1 MAYTPPR
8 RVEHPLLR
16 RGGYI
21 FPMRPPPTD
30 EPPPPDSGARVM
42 DSRGDEDALAAAP
55 GTAARVHAAAAATT
69 DPRGAVPPA
78 AMGAGLPRAPQLRA
92 SILAAHVLYTA
103 AYGIGQGVLTMLPV
117 LARRRFDAG
126 DWQTLL
132 ITAAVPTLLTAS
144 IFWNELLQRR
154 APARFF
160 LWYWLVGVFPLGLA
174 TWATGFWSLWVLHLI
189 AAVGNSGWLPL
200 SGLLLKRFYPDSVR
214 GRVFSLLSVVTLTA
228 ALGAGLA
235 AGHWLE
241 QDPDAFRIYMPIA
254 AAAQFA
260 GMLVLIRAAGLAHVP
275 AARAAASLRD
285 SLTAVTAP
293 LRSMGRVLRE
303 DPRFRQY
310 EQAFMMYGLGWMICN
325 ALLPVLAT
333 TRLSLTYGEYAG
345 STLVMQNLAMIVMAL
360 PMGGLLDR
368 LGAVRTAALAFAML
382 SAYPLMLLAAA
393 GTTSLSIASV
403 AFGAAMAGVH
413 VAWMLG
419 PVAFAPRA
427 ELVPHYVSIHTTLVG
442 LRGVVAQG
450 LGMALYVATGGFLWP
465 FVLAAAAFAWSAWEM
480 WRLHAG
486 GDARKAS

>member
-1 MAYTPPR
+1 MPPNHGER
-8 RVEHPLLR
+8 CEPSRAESGSAHAHEPGPVSTLR
-16 RGGYI
+16 GERG
-21 FPMRPPPTD
+21 P
-30 EPPPPDSGARVM
+30 
-42 DSRGDEDALAAAP
+42 AAP
-55 GTAARVHAAAAATT
+55 ERPEDRTRQSGQPGGQDGTNVA
-69 DPRGAVPPA
+69 GA
-78 AMGAGLPRAPQLRA
+78 AMVLPRLRG
-92 SILAAHVLYTA
+92 SILAAHVLFTA
-103 AYGIGQGVLTMLPV
+103 AYGVGQGVLAMLPV

-154 APARFF
+154 APSRFF
-160 LWYWLVGVFPLGLA
+160 LWYWLVGTFPLGMA
-174 TWATGFWSLWVLHLI
+174 TWATGFWSLWLLHLV
-189 AAVGNSGWLPL
+189 AAVGNSAWLPL

-214 GRVFSLLSVVTLTA
+214 GRVFSLLSVVTLSTA
-228 ALGAGLA
+228 LA
-235 AGHWLE
+235 AGMSAGLWLE
-241 QDPDAFRIYMPIA
+241 HDPDAFRIYMPIA
-254 AAAQFA
+254 AAGQFA
-260 GMLVLIRAAGLAHVP
+260 GMLILIRAAGLSKLP
-275 AARAAASLRD
+275 AARAAATLRD
-285 SLTAVTAP
+285 SITALAAP

-333 TRLSLTYGEYAG
+333 TRLGLTYGEYAG
-345 STLVMQNLAMIVMAL
+345 STLVMQNIAMIVMAL

-393 GTTSLSIASV
+393 GTTSLSVASV

-442 LRGVVAQG
+442 LRGIVAQG
-450 LGMALYVATGGFLWP
+450 LGMALYVATGGFVWP
-465 FVLAAAAFAWSAWEM
+465 FALAAAAFAWSAWEM
-480 WRLHAG
+480 WRLRAPG
-486 GDARKAS
+486 VTRG